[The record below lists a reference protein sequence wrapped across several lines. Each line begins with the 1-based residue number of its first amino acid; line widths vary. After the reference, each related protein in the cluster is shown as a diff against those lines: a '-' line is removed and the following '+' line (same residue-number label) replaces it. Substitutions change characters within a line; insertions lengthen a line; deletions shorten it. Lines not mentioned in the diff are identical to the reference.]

1 MKEEEAKTKWCPMV
15 RQPIENVLE
24 SGSFN
29 RGEGDDYA
37 NIKGSS
43 KPCNCIASDCMM
55 WKQTDDECKPN
66 PAYASVTE
74 QICEPAG
81 HCGLGG

>member
-1 MKEEEAKTKWCPMV
+1 MTEEEALTKWCPMV

-43 KPCNCIASDCMM
+43 KPCNCIASNCMM
-55 WKQTDDECKPN
+55 WAATDNECEPQNHKN
-66 PAYASVTE
+66 QKE
-74 QICEPAG
+74 ICLPAG
-81 HCGLGG
+81 HCGLGGK